1 VYPLSFAGASG
12 FNTADI
18 ATSKLAIQASN
29 RGIFVKIAFPKH
41 NLCQTQINS

>member
-18 ATSKLAIQASN
+18 ATSNLKT
-29 RGIFVKIAFPKH
+29 AF
-41 NLCQTQINS
+41 LGDFADSAEDFQ